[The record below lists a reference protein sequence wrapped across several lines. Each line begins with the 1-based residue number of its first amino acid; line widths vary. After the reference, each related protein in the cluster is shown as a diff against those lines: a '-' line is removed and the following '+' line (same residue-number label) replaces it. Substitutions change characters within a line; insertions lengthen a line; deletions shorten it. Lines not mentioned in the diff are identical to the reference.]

1 MKVAIIDDHPLVRRG
16 LAMVLSL
23 EQDIEL
29 AGEASSINDA
39 VALILKTN
47 PDILLVDLRLGD
59 ECGLDITK
67 RSEIQGSVFKFI
79 VLTSSVE
86 KDDFKRAE
94 EANVDGYILKEALPE
109 EILYAIRLVFKGR
122 KYYDPGIMDFLIKDK
137 DEEFAEKLT
146 PREID
151 VLSALGMGLSNSFI
165 AKKLYITEFTVKKH
179 VSQILSKLDL
189 TDRTQAALYANSI
202 GLVKYQ

>member
-16 LAMVLSL
+16 LAMILAL
-23 EQDIEL
+23 EPDIEL
-29 AGEASSINDA
+29 AGEASNINEA
-39 VALILKTN
+39 IELILKTK
-47 PDILLVDLRLGD
+47 PDMLLVDLRLGD
-59 ECGLDITK
+59 ECGLDLKERI
-67 RSEIQGSVFKFI
+67 EIQGLTFKFI

-86 KDDFKRAE
+86 KDDFKKAE
-94 EANVDGYILKEALPE
+94 EANIDGYVLKEALPE
-109 EILYAIRLVFKGR
+109 EILYAIRIVSKGR
-122 KYYDPGIMDFLIKDK
+122 KYYDPGIMDFIIKEK

-151 VLSALGMGLSNSFI
+151 VLSALGMGLSNSYI

-179 VSQILSKLDL
+179 VSQILSKLEL
-189 TDRTQAALYANSI
+189 TDRTQAALYANSK